1 MKTSWISLPCIVVA
15 LLVLVKQLPTARAA
29 AGSAAPAPQFQQAAQ
44 EGKGC
49 AVPKSWGPL
58 KGVAD
63 RAMAFE
69 DSTGTIRVVDVGPC
83 MRGETQLIVKITR
96 P

>member
-1 MKTSWISLPCIVVA
+1 MKT
-15 LLVLVKQLPTARAA
+15 LLVLTVLFVAIFLALMIQQPRHVRAA
-29 AGSAAPAPQFQQAAQ
+29 LSQFQRAPQ

-49 AVPKSWGPL
+49 AVPKAWGQL

-63 RAMAFE
+63 RAIAFE
-69 DSTGTIRVVDVGPC
+69 DSAGTIRVLDVGPC
-83 MRGETQLIVKITR
+83 MRGQTQLIVKITR